1 MKGAKTEVLSLSF
14 SEPQSQERGL
24 ARRRCFVTAVNMET
38 QTLLFSVI
46 FKIPFVGNVSLVIF
60 LLGFCRLPLISG
72 PPLASPSHL
81 CPPLPSLPLS
91 SSLKM
96 QAQTGTL
103 VVYSC
108 RTVSAF
114 NSALDSAPSPPLQ
127 IQKQAFWGDIYI
139 YIYHLHYIT
148 IIHVY
153 VTCIQY
159 TKPLCYMCITLS
171 HQKTWMCFIPKRK
184 YSFLPFA
191 NDFVPFK
198 MSLC

>member
-1 MKGAKTEVLSLSF
+1 MSHWSFFFLGSAGCHLFQALPSPLLPTSSLPSPLSLF
-14 SEPQSQERGL
+14 PRL
-24 ARRRCFVTAVNMET
+24 WRCRHKPA
-38 QTLLFSVI
+38 
-46 FKIPFVGNVSLVIF
+46 P
-60 LLGFCRLPLISG
+60 
-72 PPLASPSHL
+72 
-81 CPPLPSLPLS
+81 
-91 SSLKM
+91 
-96 QAQTGTL
+96 L
-103 VVYSC
+103 VVCSC

-139 YIYHLHYIT
+139 YSYHLHYIT

-171 HQKTWMCFIPKRK
+171 HQRTWMWFIPKRK